1 MLKKHSCFTPPNSY
15 STQRRALRNISIR
28 GESSPRRIGK
38 TDRKINPGPPAQRFM
53 KPPLSRYIA
62 LAQRRTMA
70 LMSRRGPL
78 LEKKDRADTALA
90 LRDQDR
96 TERALA
102 HGEANR
108 GVRATGAVVL
118 GAH

>member
-1 MLKKHSCFTPPNSY
+1 
-15 STQRRALRNISIR
+15 
-28 GESSPRRIGK
+28 
-38 TDRKINPGPPAQRFM
+38 M

-108 GVRATGAVVL
+108 GVRDGSAPCMSYSDVGTVRGITTSDTPMLAMEFVHARRLVV
-118 GAH
+118 

>member
-38 TDRKINPGPPAQRFM
+38 TDRKINPGSPAQRFM

-90 LRDQDR
+90 LRDQDAGGLDEIRIAIRVASIR
-96 TERALA
+96 TSMASIP
-102 HGEANR
+102 
-108 GVRATGAVVL
+108 T
-118 GAH
+118 